1 MKSSTLRNQQGMA
14 LVVGLLIL
22 LVLTLIGVGS
32 IGSTI
37 MEAKLSGTERS
48 ESSAFYAAGGG
59 AEVGF
64 NQLPSVNLYSGTI
77 GSEGRYRS
85 GEMTASGPQP
95 LKNLGSMSKGGY
107 ETVWEFKRFQVNST
121 GESSGIRREIELQ
134 VSVGPFPGGTQYNN

>member
-1 MKSSTLRNQQGMA
+1 MKNSTLRNQKGMA
-14 LVVGLLIL
+14 LVVALLIL
-22 LVLTLIGVGS
+22 LVLTLIGVSS

-37 MEAKLSGTERS
+37 TETKLSGTERA

-64 NQLPSVNLYSGTI
+64 NQLPSIDLYSGTV

-95 LKNLGSMSKGGY
+95 LKSLGPMAKGGF

-121 GESSGIRREIELQ
+121 GESSGTRREIELQ